1 MGRSI
6 VVAFVIGLAVGLL
19 PPASL
24 AQSPTPKGAAGDRT
38 KERTKDQDQAQDRG
52 DAEAGAER
60 SLTLDEAL
68 KLGRQRNKGMVV
80 ERARI
85 AQAQTNVTAAW
96 AHLLPTIAAQGRY
109 TRNYAE
115 FSFPALTGVGAP
127 LLIQPENQLDGII
140 SFTTPLIAPAAY
152 PALQA
157 VKANVGAAEAGFE
170 VSETTLLFGVAQA
183 FYAAAIADDV
193 LLARRSSIEV
203 AQATLRNA
211 QSRFAAGTVTKVD
224 VDRAELALVR
234 AEQLE
239 REAKHGR
246 ERAYRALATLIQLER
261 PFRVAPDET
270 LPGAAPAEDLEMALR
285 LRPELRA
292 LELSV
297 KSADLQADANG
308 WRWSPSLSAFGNAR
322 RFNYDNFRRD
332 RYSWAVGLQLDWVLF
347 DGGARDAQRRLAR
360 AQAAEA
366 AARADVLRDTIRD
379 DLTTG
384 RSLLDTKRSALKA
397 ASRSVELAREA
408 LSLVRAQ
415 YEAGTVTQ
423 VDLLQAQDGLVL
435 AEEALAQARFDVATA
450 DLSLRRTAGTF
461 PPR

>member
-1 MGRSI
+1 M
-6 VVAFVIGLAVGLL
+6 VVAFVMGLAAALL
-19 PPASL
+19 PQVVR
-24 AQSPTPKGAAGDRT
+24 AQSPAPEGAVRAEGGSRVEGGRDAG
-38 KERTKDQDQAQDRG
+38 
-52 DAEAGAER
+52 AGAER

-68 KLGRQRNKGMVV
+68 KLGKQRNKSMLV

-85 AQAQTNVTAAW
+85 AQAQTNVSAAW
-96 AHLLPTIAAQGRY
+96 ANLLPTIAAQGRY

-115 FSFPALTGVGAP
+115 FSFPSFTGVGAP
-127 LLIQPENQLDGII
+127 LVIQPKDQLDGVV

-157 VKANVGAAEAGFE
+157 VKANFGAAEANFD
-170 VSETTLLFGVAQA
+170 VSETSVLFAVAQS

-193 LLARRSSIEV
+193 LVARRSSIDV

-246 ERAYRALATLIQLER
+246 ERAYRALATLIQLDQ
-261 PFRVAPDET
+261 PFRVVPDDT
-270 LPGAAPAEDLEMALR
+270 LPGAAPSHDLETALR
-285 LRPELRA
+285 LRPEFRA

-308 WRWSPSLSAFGNAR
+308 WRWAPSLSAFGNAR

-347 DGGARDAQRRLAR
+347 DGGARDAQRHLAR
-360 AQAAEA
+360 AQATEAEA
-366 AARADVLRDTIRD
+366 RAEVLRDTIRD

-435 AEEALAQARFDVATA
+435 AEEAVAQARFDVATA